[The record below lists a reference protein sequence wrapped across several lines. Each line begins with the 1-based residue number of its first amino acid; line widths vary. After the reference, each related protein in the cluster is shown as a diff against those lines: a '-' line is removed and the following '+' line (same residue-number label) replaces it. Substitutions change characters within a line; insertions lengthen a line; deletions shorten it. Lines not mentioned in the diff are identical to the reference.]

1 MPETLTNIPS
11 NRTLTDEQIALLS
24 GIFRIIMKEITT
36 DADKKSLA
44 PGEPGIDYS
53 TGVMYVRDPHT
64 GNLVTPNGV
73 EQMRMIMNHFDV
85 LGNLNSD
92 FLKDL
97 AVYTDITEIP
107 EQLPNTTPDTIVSH
121 MTHVPSA
128 FVGPIES
135 DSVEW
140 PSNKGI
146 FIAMKYDEE
155 TVLVR
160 FMDQV
165 NNTAYYGVYN
175 GEQHQFDGWVAYY
188 SLGPYS
194 TSELTDRIEADLDIQ
209 VKDMVT
215 FTVKL
220 VNGLEPNSKVIVNG
234 VERSMVDA
242 FGNPIDYAI
251 AENNSIMLI
260 YDEQL
265 DAWVL
270 NESGDSATL
279 AGVEML
285 QRRVSSLNQDVLD
298 LAESTTTRFEEL
310 SDSVDQRIADIR
322 SDTDEKIDAV
332 NDRVD
337 SVVADVTDLQTNSA
351 TKDELSAATT
361 AIDNKF
367 NNFDAAW
374 VKSINGS
381 KLPLT
386 VIPEGAL
393 EQLFII
399 PNLAVLADK
408 SATGY
413 PKDASNGDTLKDQDS
428 GVMYYIKD
436 ETVLGTPNY
445 AEGIEEYTAGKASY
459 VDWENVNATPS
470 TLDGYGITDAVSLT
484 TYQSLQDRVTSLEA
498 KVAALEARIDNIVA
512 NPGKIDVRFFNYTA
526 VGGETTITNIEDF
539 DPTKDKLFVNYGQTI
554 LKVGIDYL
562 VNATGIRLI
571 SVTPAAGDVVQ
582 FIIFKQ

>member
-85 LGNLNSD
+85 LGNLSSD

-140 PSNKGI
+140 PSSKGI
-146 FIAMKYDEE
+146 FIAVKYDEE
-155 TVLVR
+155 TVLAR

-165 NNTAYYGVYN
+165 NNTAYYGIYN
-175 GEQHQFDGWVAYY
+175 GERHQFDGWVAYY
-188 SLGPYS
+188 SLGPYI
-194 TSELTDRIEADLDIQ
+194 TSELTDRIEADLGIQ
-209 VKDMVT
+209 VEDMVT

-234 VERSMVDA
+234 VERSMVDE

-322 SDTDEKIDAV
+322 SDTDDKIDAV
-332 NDRVD
+332 NGRVD

-351 TKDELSAATT
+351 TKDELNAATT
-361 AIDNKF
+361 AIDSKF
-367 NNFDAAW
+367 NSFDAAW

-381 KLPLT
+381 KLPMT

-393 EQLFII
+393 ERLFII

-408 SATGY
+408 SATEY
-413 PKDASNGDTLKDQDS
+413 PKGASNGDTLKDQNS
-428 GVMYYIKD
+428 GLMYYIKD
-436 ETVLGTPNY
+436 ETVLGTPTY

-459 VDWENVNATPS
+459 VDWDNVNGTPS
-470 TLDGYGITDAVSLT
+470 TLSGYGITDAVPMT
-484 TYQSLQDRVTSLEA
+484 TYQSLQDKVTSLEA
-498 KVAALEARIDNIVA
+498 KIEALEARIDDIVA

-526 VGGETTITNIEDF
+526 IGGETTIANIEDF
-539 DPTKDKLFVNYGQTI
+539 DPDKDKLFVNYGQTI

-571 SVTPAAGDVVQ
+571 SMTPAAGDVVQ